1 MWKMHVPHPM
11 FFWPLVNMALLCGG
25 PRNREVQRSFKFL
38 CAKITTSK
46 LCLFDFVWIS
56 IIMPCFQVYMNSFLA
71 RSRSTVACGCW
82 VVSCK
87 DVSPDLDEPF
97 RKLWWANHLSEAV
110 FLERFE
116 FETFS
121 GFQNRAK
128 RARCSVCHV
137 FICFSSMRVPQGFKL
152 V

>member
-1 MWKMHVPHPM
+1 M
-11 FFWPLVNMALLCGG
+11 
-25 PRNREVQRSFKFL
+25 
-38 CAKITTSK
+38 
-46 LCLFDFVWIS
+46 
-56 IIMPCFQVYMNSFLA
+56 
-71 RSRSTVACGCW
+71 ACGCW

-137 FICFSSMRVPQGFKL
+137 LYVFLACECRRVSNLCKVLFGRRGEPKGPLGESDENDGVETKIRETSRNGFGMVL
-152 V
+152 IFWTSDGES